1 MAGGFD
7 PSATLPCRMPFCR
20 RHRRKRAI
28 YPTPTRSLPFQP
40 RVINSG
46 NVARRSLTKFSG
58 QSIPTTQA
66 GQAIAPLGQRQQIPF
81 TFKKT
86 RSILAYKT
94 FYTRQAPCLMPL
106 GARLSL
112 NAHVDSD
119 AFGKT
124 TTTTTRAMRKLY
136 GFAVC
141 IGMTR
146 PLFAG
151 SKWQ

>member
-58 QSIPTTQA
+58 QSIPATQA
-66 GQAIAPLGQRQQIPF
+66 GQAITPLGQRQQIPF

>member
-28 YPTPTRSLPFQP
+28 YPTRARSLSFQP

-58 QSIPTTQA
+58 QSIPATQA
-66 GQAIAPLGQRQQIPF
+66 GQAIAPLGQKQQIPF

-94 FYTRQAPCLMPL
+94 FYTRQAPCLMMPL

-119 AFGKT
+119 AFG